1 MKRTLLIAGVFAV
14 VGGFAQ
20 ALTADD
26 VIADLSGQ
34 GYTRIEI
41 KTGPS
46 QMKVEA
52 IRGTEKL
59 EVVYDRAS
67 GDVLK
72 TETEMV
78 DDRDNTVP
86 GVSVRERSRDFVRER
101 NRERVRDGNPSRG
114 HDSDDDHGQGRGSDD
129 DSDDD
134 HGRGSDDHGS
144 DDHGSDDHGS
154 DDHGRGDDDHGS
166 DDHGGDRDRGSDDD

>member
-1 MKRTLLIAGVFAV
+1 MKPTLLIAGVFAV
-14 VGGFAQ
+14 VGDFAQ

-26 VIADLSGQ
+26 VIAHLSGQ

-46 QMKVEA
+46 QMKVGA

-114 HDSDDDHGQGRGSDD
+114 HDSDDDHGRGRGSDD
-129 DSDDD
+129 R
-134 HGRGSDDHGS
+134 GRGGDDHGS
-144 DDHGSDDHGS
+144 DD
-154 DDHGRGDDDHGS
+154 R
-166 DDHGGDRDRGSDDD
+166 GGDRDRGSDDD